1 MKRIVSDTSPLIS
14 LEKIDGGYKFFRQL
28 YDKVLV
34 PPAVLRELAA
44 GPFENE
50 EDYLSHFGID
60 DLLQVETPARF
71 ELDKPEHLDPGERE
85 ATALALEGDLPLQIE
100 EEAGR
105 TLAPELGIRISGI
118 AGQILRAV
126 REEIIDAGLANRM
139 LVALKKKGRINQQV
153 FENVKRAIDE
163 EAYPAH
169 CT

>member
-85 ATALALEGDLPLQIE
+85 AIALALEGDLPLQIE

-105 TLAPELGIRISGI
+105 TLARELGIRISGI
-118 AGQILRAV
+118 DGQILRAV

-139 LVALKKKGRINQQV
+139 LVALKKKGRINS
-153 FENVKRAIDE
+153 R
-163 EAYPAH
+163 
-169 CT
+169 CLRT